1 MISRRSHGVVSRFA
15 NRIPGLA
22 AVAALAWSFTGL
34 TQAQLKPAQ
43 VDSTAERPAATA
55 PAEIPAGAQSVVS
68 ATLGKA
74 DEAYR
79 AKRSGQGFATEN
91 PANHLAAHYAAD
103 GVNIRLQNANVDFEF
118 QGWGY
123 GEAGPAKNRPPF
135 RPV

>member
-34 TQAQLKPAQ
+34 TRAQLKPAQ

-79 AKRSGQGFATEN
+79 AKRLDKDSQPRT
-91 PANHLAAHYAAD
+91 
-103 GVNIRLQNANVDFEF
+103 
-118 QGWGY
+118 
-123 GEAGPAKNRPPF
+123 RPITW
-135 RPV
+135 RPNTLPTA